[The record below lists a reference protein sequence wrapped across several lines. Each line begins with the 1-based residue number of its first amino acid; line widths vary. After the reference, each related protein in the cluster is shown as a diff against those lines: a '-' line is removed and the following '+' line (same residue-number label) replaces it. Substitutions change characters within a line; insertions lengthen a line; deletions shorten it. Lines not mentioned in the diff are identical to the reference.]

1 MKNAGLQCREGAPEP
16 GQFRKVR
23 FEISIFLLP
32 RIAGPVKG
40 IFPTLH
46 SSFISVIDGGRAG
59 EGKEDQCRQPQPLQ
73 TNLALGGGEAV
84 HCPVCLA
91 VRYVICT

>member
-23 FEISIFLLP
+23 FEISIFLRP

-40 IFPTLH
+40 IFPTFH
-46 SSFISVIDGGRAG
+46 SGLITVVDGGSAG
-59 EGKEDQCRQPQPLQ
+59 EGKENQCRQPQPL
-73 TNLALGGGEAV
+73 
-84 HCPVCLA
+84 
-91 VRYVICT
+91 

>member
-32 RIAGPVKG
+32 KDSRPG
-40 IFPTLH
+40 
-46 SSFISVIDGGRAG
+46 
-59 EGKEDQCRQPQPLQ
+59 
-73 TNLALGGGEAV
+73 
-84 HCPVCLA
+84 
-91 VRYVICT
+91 